1 MTSHV
6 ITVCCA
12 EAEGAPRQRDGLG
25 AVGCSVAMGSRG
37 RLSCLCNPRHC
48 SAEASPSRLQLS
60 WWTGLSPAEH
70 HRAGQQACQLR
81 RAAKVVRPPWVVPM
95 WKVAGRLSTCR

>member
-37 RLSCLCNPRHC
+37 RLSCRCNPATVQQKRLRPGC
-48 SAEASPSRLQLS
+48 SCP
-60 WWTGLSPAEH
+60 G
-70 HRAGQQACQLR
+70 GQGSALR
-81 RAAKVVRPPWVVPM
+81 NTTEQVSKPVSC
-95 WKVAGRLSTCR
+95 VAQ